1 MRVGGWF
8 SLTRPASALPV
19 VVLLAAFHWPVKAA
33 PTKPSPASATAPV
46 AATAAVTPDRDRT
59 TLISILQKKFPG
71 VPPDDWSLG
80 SATFTPGLSVIPLG
94 GSNATN
100 VNDILAI
107 GRKAW
112 ERKFRD
118 GKSLAS
124 CFPNGGQRA
133 ATNYP
138 QVDGKSGV
146 LTTLEDA
153 INACL
158 ALHGEAPF
166 ALDSSLTMGAVS
178 AYLRSLS
185 IGQKLNVRIASPQAT
200 EHYLNGRRWFT
211 RRIGEADLACA
222 SCHVLQAGQT
232 REEAGKTV
240 GLAAAVGLPLA
251 WPRVEPGGGVRLLQ
265 QQFQRCMTRVG
276 AAPFELGSD
285 PFKQLEYFLGA
296 VSNGLTVRG
305 PIPAQ

>member
-1 MRVGGWF
+1 M
-8 SLTRPASALPV
+8 SAPAV
-19 VVLLAAFHWPVKAA
+19 AAQASVAK
-33 PTKPSPASATAPV
+33 SPPV
-46 AATAAVTPDRDRT
+46 AVAPISVDRDRAA
-59 TLISILQKKFPG
+59 LVAILQKKFPG

-80 SATFTPGLSVIPLG
+80 STTFTPGLAVIPLG
-94 GSNATN
+94 GANATN

-138 QVDGKSGV
+138 QVDGKSGA
-146 LTTLEDA
+146 LSTLEDA

-158 ALHGEAPF
+158 VLHGEAPF
-166 ALDSSLTMGAVS
+166 ALDSSLTMGATS

-185 IGQKLNVRIASPQAT
+185 IGQKLNVRVASPPAT
-200 EHYLNGRRWFT
+200 EHYLSGRRWFT

-232 REEAGKTV
+232 REESGKQV
-240 GLAAAVGLPLA
+240 GLAAAVGQPMA
-251 WPRVEPGGGVRLLQ
+251 WPRIEPGGGVRLLQ
-265 QQFQRCMTRVG
+265 QQFQRCMDRVG
-276 AAPFELGSD
+276 AVPFELGSD
-285 PFKQLEYFLGA
+285 PFKQIEYFLGA
-296 VSNGLTVRG
+296 VSNGLTIRG
-305 PIPAQ
+305 PVPVQ